1 MRRPPSIA
9 IPALLSTGL
18 AILTMSG
25 AQALGPSGAA
35 MTQVNT
41 DQSGVHDF
49 DFFIGRWNV
58 HHRRLK
64 ERLANSHDW
73 VEFKGTAVAQ
83 AIMDGAGNIDDN
95 VLEIPGGTYRAVS
108 LRSFDPKARLW
119 SIWWLDGRSPR
130 GLSIR
135 LSKEDSRAAW
145 ERSTP
150 MTHST
155 GDRSVY
161 DSSGLILQPPQ
172 RGGRRL
178 SPPMV
183 VRHGR
188 RIGRWRSFA
197 PSEHSTL
204 ARGARRRA
212 LPGTHLKSIRVAAF
226 WQAERSPAPRLAD
239 GGGCWHF

>member
-1 MRRPPSIA
+1 MRIPPSIA

-95 VLEIPGGTYRAVS
+95 VLEFPGGTYRAVS

-119 SIWWLDGRSPR
+119 SIWWLDGRSPQGPLDPPVKGGFQGGVGTFYADDTLNGR
-130 GLSIR
+130 PIR
-135 LSKEDSRAAW
+135 IRFIWSDITATSA
-145 ERSTP
+145 
-150 MTHST
+150 
-155 GDRSVY
+155 
-161 DSSGLILQPPQ
+161 
-172 RGGRRL
+172 
-178 SPPMV
+178 
-183 VRHGR
+183 
-188 RIGRWRSFA
+188 RWA
-197 PSEHSTL
+197 Q
-204 ARGARRRA
+204 
-212 LPGTHLKSIRVAAF
+212 AF
-226 WQAERSPAPRLAD
+226 SAD
-239 GGGCWHF
+239 GGETWETNWTMQFVRTK

>member
-1 MRRPPSIA
+1 MRIPPSIA

-35 MTQVNT
+35 MTRVNT

-64 ERLANSHDW
+64 ERLSNSHDW

-108 LRSFDPKARLW
+108 LRSFDRKPGC
-119 SIWWLDGRSPR
+119 GRSGGSTAGPHR

-145 ERSTP
+145 EAFYADDT
-150 MTHST
+150 
-155 GDRSVY
+155 
-161 DSSGLILQPPQ
+161 LN
-172 RGGRRL
+172 GR
-178 SPPMV
+178 PI
-183 VRHGR
+183 
-188 RIGRWRSFA
+188 RIRFIWSDITATSARWA
-197 PSEHSTL
+197 Q
-204 ARGARRRA
+204 
-212 LPGTHLKSIRVAAF
+212 AF
-226 WQAERSPAPRLAD
+226 SAD
-239 GGGCWHF
+239 GGETWETNWTMEFVRTK